1 MRRLQALKTERSSW
15 EAHWQEIAR
24 QMMPRAGR
32 FADGARGD
40 RGGKKH
46 NNIIDNTPILAA
58 RTLGAGM
65 MAGATSPARPW
76 FRLTTSDPNLDESA
90 DIKQWLHDVGEVMR
104 MVFAK
109 SNTYR
114 ALHSCYDEL
123 GAFGTCATVVEPDFE
138 SVINH
143 RPQTAGEFY
152 LATNHKGRPD
162 TLFREFD
169 MTVEQ
174 MVQSFGLAN
183 CSTQVRNLYERRSYD
198 ELIRV
203 IHAIEPRH
211 ERDPGKRDSKNMAW
225 RSVYFEE
232 GREADSVLR
241 ESGFKDFPALCAR
254 WVVHSN
260 DVYGASPGMDALG
273 DCKQL
278 QHQQRRKG
286 QAIDYQ
292 VTPPLQVPGQHKLVD
307 YAPGGITFVDAVG
320 PNNAIRSLFDVNLNL
335 AHLREDIQD
344 VRQRINS
351 AFYAD
356 MFLMLYNRRLD
367 DPRMTATEV
376 AERHEEKLLMIG
388 PVLERL
394 HDEMLSPLV
403 DMAFARIV
411 EAGILPPPP
420 QELQGR
426 ELNVE
431 FVSVLAQAQRAVAT
445 SSVDRFVMSLGQI
458 AQMKPDVLDKLDAD
472 MWADKYADMLG
483 VDPEL
488 VVSGEQVVMVRQQR
502 AQAQQAAQE
511 AAMAEQAAG
520 AAAKLGSVNTGEP
533 NALTDVMS
541 AFSGY
546 T

>member
-1 MRRLQALKTERSSW
+1 M
-15 EAHWQEIAR
+15 
-24 QMMPRAGR
+24 
-32 FADGARGD
+32 
-40 RGGKKH
+40 
-46 NNIIDNTPILAA
+46 
-58 RTLGAGM
+58 
-65 MAGATSPARPW
+65 
-76 FRLTTSDPNLDESA
+76 
-90 DIKQWLHDVGEVMR
+90 
-104 MVFAK
+104 
-109 SNTYR
+109 
-114 ALHSCYDEL
+114 
-123 GAFGTCATVVEPDFE
+123 
-138 SVINH
+138 
-143 RPQTAGEFY
+143 
-152 LATNHKGRPD
+152 
-162 TLFREFD
+162 
-169 MTVEQ
+169 
-174 MVQSFGLAN
+174 
-183 CSTQVRNLYERRSYD
+183 
-198 ELIRV
+198 
-203 IHAIEPRH
+203 
-211 ERDPGKRDSKNMAW
+211 
-225 RSVYFEE
+225 
-232 GREADSVLR
+232 
-241 ESGFKDFPALCAR
+241 
-254 WVVHSN
+254 
-260 DVYGASPGMDALG
+260 
-273 DCKQL
+273 
-278 QHQQRRKG
+278 
-286 QAIDYQ
+286 
-292 VTPPLQVPGQHKLVD
+292 TPPLQVPGQHKLVD

-394 HDEMLSPLV
+394 HDEMLSPLIE
-403 DMAFARIV
+403 MAFSRMV

-458 AQMKPDVLDKLDAD
+458 SQMKPDVLDKLNADA
-472 MWADKYADMLG
+472 WADKNADKLG

-488 VVSGEQVVMVRQQR
+488 VVSGEQVVLVRQQR

>member
-1 MRRLQALKTERSSW
+1 
-15 EAHWQEIAR
+15 
-24 QMMPRAGR
+24 
-32 FADGARGD
+32 
-40 RGGKKH
+40 
-46 NNIIDNTPILAA
+46 
-58 RTLGAGM
+58 
-65 MAGATSPARPW
+65 
-76 FRLTTSDPNLDESA
+76 
-90 DIKQWLHDVGEVMR
+90 
-104 MVFAK
+104 MVFTK

-123 GAFGTCATVVEPDFE
+123 GTFGTCATVVEPDFE

-211 ERDPGKRDSKNMAW
+211 DRDPGKRDSKNMAW

-241 ESGFKDFPALCAR
+241 ESGFNDFPALCAR
-254 WVVHSN
+254 WVVHGN

-403 DMAFARIV
+403 DMAFARMV

-458 AQMKPDVLDKLDAD
+458 AQMKPDVLDKLNADA
-472 MWADKYADMLG
+472 WADKYADMLG

-541 AFSGY
+541 AFTGY

>member
-1 MRRLQALKTERSSW
+1 MRRLQALKAERSSW

-24 QMMPRAGR
+24 NMMPRAGR
-32 FADGARGD
+32 FAEGRGD

-46 NNIIDNTPILAA
+46 NSIIDNTPILAA

-76 FRLTTSDPNLDESA
+76 FRLTTSDPKLDESA
-90 DIKQWLHDVGEVMR
+90 AIKQWLHDVGEVMR
-104 MVFAK
+104 MVFTK

-174 MVQSFGLAN
+174 MVQSFGLAS

-211 ERDPGKRDSKNMAW
+211 DRDPGKRDSKNMAW

-232 GREADSVLR
+232 GREADAVLR

-394 HDEMLSPLV
+394 HDEMLSPLIE
-403 DMAFARIV
+403 MAFSRMV

-472 MWADKYADMLG
+472 VWADKYADMLG

-488 VVSGEQVVMVRQQR
+488 VVSGDQVVLVRQQR